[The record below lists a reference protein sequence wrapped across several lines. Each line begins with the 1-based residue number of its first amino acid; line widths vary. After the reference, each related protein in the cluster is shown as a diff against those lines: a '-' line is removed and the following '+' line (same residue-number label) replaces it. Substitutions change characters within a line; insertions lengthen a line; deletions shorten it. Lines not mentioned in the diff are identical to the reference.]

1 VATVN
6 QINPINLNK
15 PLISRL
21 GKKRPS
27 SVYNSIKSK
36 RKFDIEKGNMK
47 YGVRIALNGK
57 RNMI

>member
-1 VATVN
+1 
-6 QINPINLNK
+6 LNK

-21 GKKRPS
+21 SKKRPS

-47 YGVRIALNGK
+47 YGVCITLNGK
-57 RNMI
+57 RNMT